1 MNKPRGAPG
10 GRSVLPLSIST
21 LGLRGSNKAETIKSN
36 SVIQNTPQNFTSGE
50 RTELKSALQEP
61 TPMPNRASEAGR
73 RALDGGQGP
82 GFTLTDF
89 EIQL

>member
-10 GRSVLPLSIST
+10 GRSVLPLSISI
-21 LGLRGSNKAETIKSN
+21 LGLRDSNEAETIKSN
-36 SVIQNTPQNFTSGE
+36 SNPEHT
-50 RTELKSALQEP
+50 TELHVRKE
-61 TPMPNRASEAGR
+61 NRAEISTPRANTKQGFRSRR

-82 GFTLTDF
+82 GFILTAF